1 MVERRVDGEMR
12 LIHPQ
17 GMGIAS
23 VPVRRSTLEMHLR
36 LTRDQYAGFEPGL
49 IAFLLLRARRRQKG
63 RLVEIHTLAEFWGQ
77 HLGDYPLTFHSAPV
91 FFSHGMA
98 FFFRRAERNIL
109 QERDAGRFRTPAIA

>member
-23 VPVRRSTLEMHLR
+23 VPVRRSTLEMHLQ

-49 IAFLLLRARRRQKG
+49 IAFLLLRARQRQKG
-63 RLVEIHTLAEFWGQ
+63 RLVEIHTLLSF
-77 HLGDYPLTFHSAPV
+77 GDSISAIVP
-91 FFSHGMA
+91 
-98 FFFRRAERNIL
+98 
-109 QERDAGRFRTPAIA
+109 